1 MKLPTWLSKV
11 KPVTFV
17 TPVSFYSSGGIV
29 VGENHE
35 VWLWRVLESAAL
47 KFGSDESRARHA
59 AGLHTMLVDLGRT
72 GRDPM
77 IRGSSVG
84 SDYREF
90 HLIALNWTEWAQ
102 VPDGTPPKL
111 AEWLESVL
119 RFSVGE
125 GLFAVGVKLRKAA
138 APGAASLNP
147 VNIVKTY
154 IEEASGGPP
163 DVTAYTA
170 DRATVA
176 TILGR
181 AGARVPTPA
190 ELRRLEL
197 WWKGGGHARP
207 DGLQGMPDGRS
218 LANDYW
224 QYGNLEIA
232 AMAFYERTLMAAQGL
247 WLADAFGHAESGCV
261 AASVRGRLVPSKVVR
276 DQMRRAQRKAMA
288 RVDEQ
293 EKTTDLGREEDAEAF
308 DLAREL
314 EEAFRTEA
322 EPLMRDVS
330 LIMARETDA
339 AVTESFMDEL
349 ENRWGVVV
357 KPVEYRQLSA
367 LLEMLP
373 CGTRTVGLQKPF
385 VQDCS
390 IRVIAESGFGSMS
403 RVGDD
408 AGIFVGL
415 APPDLPLVWLD
426 PFGASKTHMPA
437 TMAVLGDSGSGKTF
451 LLQSLATQAALA
463 DIPTAMINPKPA
475 DSLDG
480 FCAAVGGTTV
490 KIATGGDTPGLLDPF
505 RFAPP
510 RMAAEIASAHISTVL
525 SDAIDHRDR
534 ILLEAAFR
542 RAADRGARCV
552 GDCLKHP
559 DTPPEA
565 RKTVLAQ
572 AEGSSLFALG
582 VAPEPLPD
590 LATAGEGLTLI
601 EFDRP
606 LPIPA
611 KVDVMANYEP
621 IVRTAVA
628 VMRLVVRAVME
639 QMLGNKGPDGLPRG
653 GMLIIDEAHVLMG
666 SEEGLSIIERLGRE
680 GRSQKV
686 LPILATQRVADV
698 TEDGADLGSYL
709 SRVVCLKMSDR
720 REATAA
726 LGLLRLD
733 PTEERIVTLAA
744 AGPIG
749 GDSGRDPRPALAYH
763 RDLRGRCSLITIGP
777 MPEHVR
783 SLFST
788 APQDREARAAGAA
801 A

>member
-1 MKLPTWLSKV
+1 MKLPAWLSKV

-29 VGENHE
+29 VGEGND

-47 KFGSDESRARHA
+47 KFGSDDSRARHA
-59 AGLHTMLVDLGRT
+59 AKLHTMLVDLGRT

-102 VPDGTPPKL
+102 VPEGTPPKH

-138 APGAASLNP
+138 APGGASLNP

-154 IEEASGGPP
+154 LAEATGGPP

-190 ELRRLEL
+190 EMRRLEL
-197 WWKGGGHARP
+197 WWKGGGHSRP
-207 DGLQGMPDGRS
+207 DGLEAMPDGRS

-224 QYGNLEIA
+224 QYGNLEIS
-232 AMAFYERTLMAAQGL
+232 AMAFYERTLMEAQGL

-261 AASVRGRLVPSKVVR
+261 ASSIRGRLVPSKVVR

-293 EKTTDLGREEDAEAF
+293 EKTTDIGREEDSEAF

-339 AVTESFMDEL
+339 TVTESYMDEL

-373 CGTRTVGLQKPF
+373 CGPRSVGLQKPF

-408 AGIFVGL
+408 APGIFVGL

-451 LLQSLATQAALA
+451 LLQSLATQGSLM

-480 FCAAVGGTTV
+480 FCSAAGGTNV
-490 KIATGGDTPGLLDPF
+490 KIATGGDNPGLLDPF
-505 RFAPP
+505 RFAPDP
-510 RMAAEIASAHISTVL
+510 AMAAEIGAAHISTVL
-525 SDAIDHRDR
+525 GDAIGHQDR
-534 ILLEAAFR
+534 IFLEAAFR
-542 RAADRGARCV
+542 RAANEGARCV
-552 GDCLKHP
+552 GDCLRHR
-559 DTPPEA
+559 DVPPEA
-565 RKTVLAQ
+565 RELVLAQ
-572 AEGSSLFALG
+572 AEGSGLFALG
-582 VAPEPLPD
+582 IAPEPLPD
-590 LATAGEGLTLI
+590 LATAGDGLTLI

-606 LPIPA
+606 LPIPT
-611 KVDVMANYEP
+611 KVDAMSNYEP
-621 IVRTAVA
+621 IVRTAIA

-639 QMLGNKGPDGLPRG
+639 QMFAATGPGGLPRG
-653 GMLIIDEAHVLMG
+653 GILIIDEAHVLMG
-666 SEEGLSIIERLGRE
+666 SEEGRLIIERLGRE
-680 GRSQKV
+680 GRSQRV

-709 SRVVCLKMSDR
+709 SRLLCLKLSDR
-720 REATAA
+720 REAIAA
-726 LGLLRLD
+726 LKLLKLD
-733 PTEERIVTLAA
+733 PTEERIADMA
-744 AGPIG
+744 NAGPT
-749 GDSGRDPRPALAYH
+749 SERPALAYH
-763 RDLRGRCSLITIGP
+763 RDLRGRCSLIAIGP

-783 SLFST
+783 RLFST
-788 APQDREARAAGAA
+788 ASQDREARAAEAA

>member
-17 TPVSFYSSGGIV
+17 TPVSFLSSGGIV
-29 VGENHE
+29 VGENNE

-59 AGLHTMLVDLGRT
+59 ARLHTMLVELGRT
-72 GRDPM
+72 GRDPV

-138 APGAASLNP
+138 VPGGASLNP
-147 VNIVKTY
+147 VNIVKSY
-154 IEEASGGPP
+154 LEAASGGPP
-163 DVTAYTA
+163 DVAAYTA

-181 AGARVPTPA
+181 AGGRVPTPA
-190 ELRRLEL
+190 EVRRLEL

-207 DGLQGMPDGRS
+207 DGLQAMPDGRS

-232 AMAFYERTLMAAQGL
+232 AMAFYERTLMEAQGL

-261 AASVRGRLVPSKVVR
+261 ASSIRGKLVPSKVVR
-276 DQMRRAQRKAMA
+276 DQMRRAQRKAKS
-288 RVDEQ
+288 RVVEQ
-293 EKTTDLGREEDAEAF
+293 EKTLDIPREEDSEAF
-308 DLAREL
+308 DLASEL
-314 EEAFRTEA
+314 EEAFRTES
-322 EPLMRDVS
+322 EPLMREVS

-339 AVTESFMDEL
+339 AVTESYMDEL

-367 LLEMLP
+367 LVEMLP
-373 CGTRTVGLQKPF
+373 CGPRTVGLQKPF
-385 VQDCS
+385 IQDCS
-390 IRVIAESGFGSMS
+390 IGIVAESGFGSMS

-408 AGIFVGL
+408 PPGLFLGL

-426 PFGASKTHMPA
+426 PFGASKTHLPA

-451 LLQSLATQAALA
+451 TLQSLATQGAKA
-463 DIPTAMINPKPA
+463 DITTAVINPKPA
-475 DSLDG
+475 DSLEG
-480 FCAAVGGTTV
+480 FCTAVGGTNV

-510 RMAAEIASAHISTVL
+510 RMAAEIACAHINTVL
-525 SDAIDHRDR
+525 GDALDHRDR
-534 ILLEAAFR
+534 ILMEAAFR
-542 RAADRGARCV
+542 RAADRDAQCV
-552 GDCLKHP
+552 GDCLSHS
-559 DTPPEA
+559 DTPSAVKEI
-565 RKTVLAQ
+565 VLAQ
-572 AEGSSLFALG
+572 AEGNSLFALG
-582 VAPEPLPD
+582 IAPKPLPG
-590 LATAGEGLTLI
+590 LAAAGKGLTLI

-606 LPIPA
+606 LPIPT
-611 KVDVMANYEP
+611 KVDVMSNYEP
-621 IVRTAVA
+621 IVRTAIA

-639 QMLGNKGPDGLPRG
+639 QMFAATGPGGLPRG
-653 GMLIIDEAHVLMG
+653 GILIIDEAHVLMG
-666 SEEGLSIIERLGRE
+666 SEEGRSIIERLGRE

-720 REATAA
+720 REAIAA
-726 LGLLRLD
+726 LKLLRLD
-733 PTEERIVTLAA
+733 PTEERIATLAN
-744 AGPIG
+744 AGPT
-749 GDSGRDPRPALAYH
+749 SERPALAYH

-783 SLFST
+783 RLFST
-788 APQDREARAAGAA
+788 AAQDREARAAEAA